1 MCWTRKSEDLIASVN
16 QFVREAVALED
27 DVRRIE
33 LVLTIKTAIREGK

>member
-1 MCWTRKSEDLIASVN
+1 M

-33 LVLTIKTAIREGK
+33 LVLTIKTAVREGNSL